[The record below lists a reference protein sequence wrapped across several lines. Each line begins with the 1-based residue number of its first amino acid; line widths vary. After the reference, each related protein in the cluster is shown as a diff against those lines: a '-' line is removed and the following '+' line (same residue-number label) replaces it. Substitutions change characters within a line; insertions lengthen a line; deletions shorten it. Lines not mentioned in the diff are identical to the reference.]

1 MFPPPMVYVEVAKHQ
16 NKKEN
21 SVMGKYLEMIPE
33 VARKG
38 IDFSSALS

>member
-1 MFPPPMVYVEVAKHQ
+1 MFPPPMVCVEVAKHQ

-38 IDFSSALS
+38 IDFSSALT